1 MAELTRKELL
11 MAVISGRG
19 TAFLRCL
26 DLSGLDLGGVGWL
39 FEADLRETNLS
50 HANLSRANLRGARL
64 ENANL
69 HAANLSG
76 ANLCNADL
84 RRTNLVV
91 ANLRT
96 ANLAKANLQGA
107 NLVGASLTNANLE
120 GADMDGAD
128 LEGANLERANLRNA
142 KFGSANLKKASLQNA
157 LIDGTGLDG
166 NLPES
171 GPEEGGKFLSPLGF
185 SGSIGCIHLM
195 DLIQLLCLSRSSL
208 LIRLESPD
216 AKGSI
221 HIHQGNIRHAELGKL
236 TGEDAFSEMMRWKG
250 GRFET
255 VALPENAT
263 VSIAKPLEHLL
274 LESMRRYDEMLLPSL
289 DEKAALLVEIQKYIP
304 LDITPSLDLIE
315 VLGKVDKEIGPHE
328 ELKLVDTFFS
338 PENGE
343 IFCSIACGG
352 EVHVAPLRFVM
363 PRRDDHPLSG
373 KIAAYQKAC
382 DGTDLKRGRDAGV
395 G

>member
-107 NLVGASLTNANLE
+107 NLVGASLTSANLE

-128 LEGANLERANLRNA
+128 LEGANLERANLRNT
-142 KFGSANLKKASLQNA
+142 KFGSANLKKANLLHA
-157 LIDGTGLDG
+157 LIDGTGFDG

-171 GPEEGGKFLSPLGF
+171 GPDEGGKFLSPVGF

-195 DLIQLLCLSRSSL
+195 DLVQLLCLSRSSL
-208 LIRLESPD
+208 LVRVETPG

-221 HIHQGNIRHAELGKL
+221 HIYEGSIRHAEIGKL

-255 VALPENAT
+255 LALPEHAT
-263 VSIAKPLEHLL
+263 ASIAKPLEHLL
-274 LESMRRYDEMLLPSL
+274 LESMRRYDETLLPSR
-289 DEKAALLVEIQKYIP
+289 DEKAALLVEIQKHIP
-304 LDITPSLDLIE
+304 LDVAPSRDLIE
-315 VLGKVDKEIGPHE
+315 LLGKVDKDIGSRE
-328 ELKLVDTFFS
+328 ELKLVDAFFS

-343 IFCSIACGG
+343 IFCTIAYGG
-352 EVHVAPLRFVM
+352 RVHRAPLRFVR

-373 KIAAYQKAC
+373 KIAAYQRAC
-382 DGTDLKRGRDAGV
+382 AGTDLKRCHDAGA